1 MKTPLVY
8 VKQSGVATSHPD
20 KFGSPAGD
28 CPDFFASHN
37 RISRVNPDFAS
48 FAIPVFTSGQI
59 MIPRKRLPR
68 YLRIL
73 HPGFSGQF
81 WISHPDKSG
90 FHGRVCAD
98 LFPFHIPDFPDNSR
112 FRIRTNS
119 DFTERIA
126 RISSHFT
133 CRIWRL
139 PGFPALSH
147 RRQLAQKNSPPLWTK
162 RTVPVHGSVPA
173 PNPQPPATTMRLRLP
188 PGYRTN
194 SYRATYTAKYVP
206 LASPPS
212 FHSNGH
218 ISPTRLAFR
227 FCSTSACPML
237 AHIGRT
243 PRPFSDPLVWTHKT
257 IFLSFK
263 KPSPRSV
270 RAVFF

>member
-1 MKTPLVY
+1 MLR
-8 VKQSGVATSHPD
+8 
-20 KFGSPAGD
+20 F
-28 CPDFFASHN
+28 
-37 RISRVNPDFAS
+37 
-48 FAIPVFTSGQI
+48 
-59 MIPRKRLPR
+59 
-68 YLRIL
+68 LRIL

-126 RISSHFT
+126 RLSSHFT

-257 IFLSFK
+257 IFLSLK

-270 RAVFF
+270 CAVFFKSVAMH